1 MGSLMRAKISVW
13 HVKISGKTSL
23 ICEFTSSYSVKS
35 VCNTWRRLNLV
46 VFVWNWIKEDE
57 TGWYKACTK
66 RKYKNDNSAVIISH
80 YIIECWKTFSTLKKL
95 RTKLILIIATE
106 GVFFGKRENISSLL
120 YQDRSTCLRIVFPQH
135 FSVPKFRPGQ

>member
-1 MGSLMRAKISVW
+1 MWKFLERQAWSVNLQAVILLKVYVTHEDVWIWLFLCETGSKRMKQAD
-13 HVKISGKTSL
+13 
-23 ICEFTSSYSVKS
+23 VKS
-35 VCNTWRRLNLV
+35 V
-46 VFVWNWIKEDE
+46 E
-57 TGWYKACTK
+57 K
-66 RKYKNDNSAVIISH
+66 RKYKNDNSVVVISH